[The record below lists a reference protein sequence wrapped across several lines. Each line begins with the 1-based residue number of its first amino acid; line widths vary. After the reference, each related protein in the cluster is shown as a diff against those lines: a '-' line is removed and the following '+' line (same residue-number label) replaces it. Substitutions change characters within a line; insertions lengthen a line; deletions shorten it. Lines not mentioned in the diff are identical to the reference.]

1 MQVSPLFLEQ
11 LLLITTAAAAGLM
24 MMMMMHCY
32 VLAMMIEL
40 TITYVCQA

>member
-1 MQVSPLFLEQ
+1 MQSESPFLEQ
-11 LLLITTAAAAGLM
+11 ILLITTAAAGL
-24 MMMMMHCY
+24 MMMMHCY

>member
-24 MMMMMHCY
+24 MMMMHCY

>member
-1 MQVSPLFLEQ
+1 MHVSPLFLEQ

-24 MMMMMHCY
+24 MMMMHCY